1 MDLSERQE
9 QIIDCSIE
17 IIARKG
23 IQGLT
28 IKNISKEIGFSEP
41 AIYRHFKSKTDI
53 ILAILNN
60 FKIMADFLA
69 ESMENYEDAAIE
81 KVSFM
86 FSKMM
91 EMFSSQP
98 SLVSVIFSEEIFKN
112 EESLKQKIREI
123 LNLHQKTVE
132 RIIEKGQ
139 KDKNVRTDMDKQSLA
154 LILMGSL
161 RLLVKRWD
169 LNDHNFSL
177 KEEGEK
183 LIQSLKVILNPN

>member
-1 MDLSERQE
+1 MQTERQQ

-17 IIARKG
+17 IISKKG

-41 AIYRHFKSKTDI
+41 AIYRHFKSKTEI
-53 ILAILNN
+53 ILAILGN
-60 FKIMADFLA
+60 FKTMADFLA
-69 ESMENYEDAAIE
+69 EAMENLEDSAIE
-81 KVSFM
+81 KINFM

-91 EMFSSQP
+91 EMFSEQP

-112 EESLKQKIREI
+112 EEPLKEKIKEI

-132 RIIEKGQ
+132 KIIKKGQ
-139 KDKNVRTDMDKQSLA
+139 IENNVRKDIDKESLA
-154 LILMGSL
+154 LIMMGSL

-169 LNDHNFSL
+169 LNDYNFNI
-177 KEEGEK
+177 KKEGEK
-183 LIQSLKVILNPN
+183 LIQSLNIILNSK